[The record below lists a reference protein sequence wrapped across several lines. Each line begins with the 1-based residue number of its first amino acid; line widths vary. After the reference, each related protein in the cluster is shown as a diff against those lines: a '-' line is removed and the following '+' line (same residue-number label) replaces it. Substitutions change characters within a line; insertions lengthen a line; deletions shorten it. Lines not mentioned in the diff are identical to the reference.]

1 MNNGGFNK
9 MLNGVPV
16 KYRQY
21 GKDKT
26 VIVKNIKF
34 DKELAENINRIIK
47 IFNDSEKVLKL
58 NNDLLINIAVDGFL
72 NGFDDENDLFIELK
86 TRALE
91 L

>member
-16 KYRQY
+16 KYCQY

-72 NGFDDENDLFIELK
+72 NGFDDDDDLLSELK
-86 TRALE
+86 NRALE